1 MLTLRTLGL
10 RERQSQRRL
19 KPAVVSSLLPAVTH
33 AVKRRYSRVCVGEL
47 MTEHSCLLR
56 ALGCFTVALS
66 LVPVCNLRAVTASY
80 CNIYLGLFVWLPK
93 QVEIRAAK

>member
-10 RERQSQRRL
+10 RERQSQTRP

-33 AVKRRYSRVCVGEL
+33 AIKRRYSRVCVGDL
-47 MTEHSCLLR
+47 MNEPSCLLR
-56 ALGCFTVALS
+56 ALDPFTAASS
-66 LVPVCNLRAVTASY
+66 LVLMCNLMELTASY

-93 QVEIRAAK
+93 